1 MFPRRRIEEIGSRDP
16 EARWGR
22 DRSVLREF
30 EAMQA
35 IQQAFFGSETTH
47 DFQEEMDAFVDAMA
61 KLYLEHQTQNQST
74 PEEWVLHILPNHL
87 LDHLPAKFCGIR
99 IDRSGVDQTKISYQS
114 EEGAVYEDVID
125 LGELKRIFGVVRQK
139 LQDRIKEKGLESIHV
154 VDKRYSA
161 NGPMRLHD
169 QKIYR
174 RKRDF
179 IPQHAEALR
188 ELYGLP
194 ERSRYLRYPAMFK
207 DVDSRGEET
216 GGLIRT
222 ELDMMT
228 VAEGLE
234 KRTLSLP
241 RVLLVV
247 ADTIRGLLFLE
258 RHHLRLSDLDFSNM
272 GIDLETGRG
281 TLFDYDGLVIDGAF
295 APYPAKPSHTPP
307 ELVRE
312 LDELGMPIGVS
323 ATVMNEKHA
332 VYEIGVSLSRL
343 WEPYFVRSRGSLVR
357 RPAYF
362 MKREDHSALYAFI
375 RRMKGDDPLKRP
387 TLLEVLEKLDAVC
400 RPYLA
405 YLQEEDIV
413 RNQTQTTPD
422 RAVGSVD
429 ETRLQHPVVY
439 SGYSPSVDASADDSL
454 VEGTHQD

>member
-1 MFPRRRIEEIGSRDP
+1 MFPKRRIEEIGSRDL
-16 EARWGR
+16 EARLGQ

-35 IQQAFFGSETTH
+35 IQQAFFCSETTH
-47 DFQEEMDAFVDAMA
+47 DFQEGMNAFVDAMA
-61 KLYLEHQTQNQST
+61 KLYLEHQEQSRAT
-74 PEEWVLHILPNHL
+74 PEEWVIHVLPNHL
-87 LDHLPAKFCGIR
+87 LDRLPAEFYGIH
-99 IDRSGVDQTKISYQS
+99 IGRSGVDQAKISYQS
-114 EEGAVYEDVID
+114 EEGAIYEDVID
-125 LGELKRIFGVVRQK
+125 LGELKRIFGVVRQR

-154 VDKRYSA
+154 VDRRYST

-188 ELYGLP
+188 ELYELP

-207 DVDSRGEET
+207 DVDSLGEET

-222 ELDMMT
+222 ELDIMT

-234 KRTLSLP
+234 KRALSLP

-281 TLFDYDGLVIDGAF
+281 TLFDYDGLVIDGTF
-295 APYPAKPSHTPP
+295 GPYPVKPAYTPP
-307 ELVRE
+307 ELVLE
-312 LDELGMPIGVS
+312 VDGLGMPIGVS
-323 ATVMNEKHA
+323 AAIMNEKHA

-343 WEPYFVRSRGSLVR
+343 WEPYFVKSKGSLVQ

-362 MKREDHSALYAFI
+362 MKREDQAALYAFV
-375 RRMKGDDPLKRP
+375 RRMKNKDPLKRP
-387 TLLEVLEKLDAVC
+387 TLLEVLEELDAAC

-405 YLQEEDIV
+405 HLQEENV
-413 RNQTQTTPD
+413 FENQTQTTPD
-422 RAVGSVD
+422 RAVRGID
-429 ETRLQHPVVY
+429 ETLPQHPVVY
-439 SGYSPSVDASADDSL
+439 SGYSPSIDASADDSL
-454 VEGTHQD
+454 VEGTQD